1 MWTALLSCSLLSFHW
16 FERNYRT
23 HSIVLQG
30 ATEETPETVRGESS
44 FEEKLNKAVYD
55 IQRAGEMAQRL
66 E

>member
-1 MWTALLSCSLLSFHW
+1 MGSFTELQSTFLSLVREELQDAQYCSARGH
-16 FERNYRT
+16 R
-23 HSIVLQG
+23 G
-30 ATEETPETVRGESS
+30 TPETVRGESS